1 VSLLA
6 EPLVVSLGLFRFV
19 RKLNVGAELVED
31 VLKPPNAANGFFV
44 APLWEEKTKDD
55 FNIQLLPRRI
65 VLISMT
71 TNGLIKCNTK
81 TWSNFGLIY

>member
-19 RKLNVGAELVED
+19 RKLNDGAELVED

-44 APLWEEKTKDD
+44 APLWGKKQKMISIFNFFQEE
-55 FNIQLLPRRI
+55 L
-65 VLISMT
+65 
-71 TNGLIKCNTK
+71 C
-81 TWSNFGLIY
+81 